1 MKVHLAICASLAAG
15 AVFAAQLITNVS
27 VSESGDNLLVGY
39 SLSEDAIVV
48 ADVQTN
54 VADDVYASVGGE
66 HQWTLEGD
74 VNKSV
79 AAGSR
84 SFTWTPSSDMPDCDV
99 DAAKV
104 KVVLTSYPA
113 GDAPDYMVVSLSTAS
128 VDRVSYYPGA
138 AWLPGGLLSNGDYLT
153 SKIVMKHI
161 RAKGESFRM
170 GSLGEG
176 GRNSANEFAHTVTLT
191 NDFWIGVFEASYAQM
206 RRFGAGTDSVLPVRN
221 HQYQSIRGSTDTYD
235 WPVKPGPSS
244 YIGKLRSDT
253 GVPFDLPSEAQWE
266 FACRAGYGEGM
277 LGDGSPIASLVD
289 GMVLYN
295 VTNNLACCGKPWSS
309 TDCSV
314 RGGSFRPNAWGLYDM
329 YGNEY
334 EFCVDWYQA
343 DISANASGEVVTSGT
358 TKVVRGGCFTTAASE
373 CRSAL
378 RGSYG
383 PAKNQHE
390 AGFRLYS
397 PYGFQDEALVDAE

>member
-1 MKVHLAICASLAAG
+1 MKVNLAVCASLAA
-15 AVFAAQLITNVS
+15 AAASAAQLVQNVS
-27 VSESGDNLLVGY
+27 VSESGDVLLISY

-79 AAGSR
+79 SAGSR
-84 SFTWTPSSDMPDCDV
+84 SFTWTPSSDLPDCDI

-128 VDRVSYYPGA
+128 VDRVSYYPGV

-153 SKIVMKHI
+153 SKIVLKHI

-170 GSLGEG
+170 GSLGET
-176 GRNSANEFAHTVTLT
+176 GRNANEYAHTVTLT
-191 NDFWIGVFEASYAQM
+191 NDFWIGVFEASFAQM
-206 RRFGAGTDSVLPVRN
+206 RRFGAGTDSVLPVKN
-221 HQYQSIRGSTDTYD
+221 HNYNNIRGSTDMYD
-235 WPVKPGPSS
+235 WPIKPAPSS
-244 YIGKLRSDT
+244 YIGRLRTDT

-277 LGDGSPIASLVD
+277 LGDGSSIASLVD
-289 GMVLYN
+289 GTTVYN
-295 VTNNLACCGKPWSS
+295 VKYMACYGKAWSDS
-309 TDCSV
+309 GSV
-314 RGGSFRPNAWGLYDM
+314 RGGSFKPNAWGLYDM

-334 EFCVDWYQA
+334 EFCVDWYQT
-343 DISANASGEVVTSGT
+343 DISANAFGEVVTLGT
-358 TKVVRGGCFTTAASE
+358 GKVVRGGCFTTGAAA

-378 RGSYG
+378 RGQYG
-383 PAKNQHE
+383 PGASQHE